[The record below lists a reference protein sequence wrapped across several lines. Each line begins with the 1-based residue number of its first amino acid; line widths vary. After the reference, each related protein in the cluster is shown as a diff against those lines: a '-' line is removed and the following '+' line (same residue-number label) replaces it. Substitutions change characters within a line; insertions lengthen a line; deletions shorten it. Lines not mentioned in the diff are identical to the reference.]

1 MDQVFLNLKAVI
13 TENIYIAR
21 IIISLNNDCCVVHFM
36 CI

>member
-13 TENIYIAR
+13 TENMYVAR
-21 IIISLNNDCCVVHFM
+21 ILNNDCCVVRFM